1 MRAAFT
7 RALERNPRSWYALLE
22 LAVVE
27 SNEGRFE
34 EAARRLDQ
42 ARALNPGERQRRL
55 AREHLEAREP
65 IPPDL
70 VRRLFLDRVELLTS

>member
-34 EAARRLDQ
+34 EAAKRLEQ
-42 ARALNPGERQRRL
+42 AAALNPREPALPL
-55 AREHLEAREP
+55 ARERLEARQA
-65 IPPDL
+65 IPPDFL
-70 VRRLFLDRVELLTS
+70 RRLFLDRVELLTS